1 MLSKKKKHINKQ
13 VIIYRGQSANGLTVE
28 VIRNILANYEHS
40 KFLIKTETTDRRGM
54 TKTKIVA
61 KSNDIR
67 KVSELLSNL
76 IGRKIS
82 LSEESGLPIT

>member
-1 MLSKKKKHINKQ
+1 MLRENKNPVNKQ
-13 VIIYRGQSANGLTVE
+13 VIIYVGQSNNGLLVK
-28 VIRNILANYEHS
+28 VIQNTLPNCKRS
-40 KFLIKTETTDRRGM
+40 KFFVQTTVKRGNDL
-54 TKTKIVA
+54 KNKIVA

-82 LSEESGLPIT
+82 LR